1 MFRKIME
8 FFNKKEVDPDNTE
21 YVNYQDTY
29 ISELN
34 KYNNDE
40 KEENKS

>member
-1 MFRKIME
+1 ME

>member
-1 MFRKIME
+1 ME
-8 FFNKKEVDPDNTE
+8 FFNKKEVDPDDTE

-34 KYNNDE
+34 KYNENNENEE
-40 KEENKS
+40 KKS